1 MQDDPRGDRSPSGR
15 APGPP
20 VFVSPVTDA
29 LNDFHAILTLA
40 STPVTTPEQLTANL
54 QKIYRIAAEAD
65 LSRYDFDAIRRSA
78 PDLFRGT
85 GHLRLALRDQIP
97 DWQLQGLMTAPV
109 QEALRDVFRIMR
121 YTADMLGELSI
132 DNQRLEA
139 DEKAYP
145 GFTGP
150 GLSTIFHAS
159 AGPNP
164 KLEFRSGD
172 VLMVRGLHHNSAAIA
187 RIGDT
192 DSQFSHICMIHIDKA
207 ATPWVVEALIESGA
221 VINTLDHALKHGIGR
236 AALFRY
242 KDAALAQRAAE
253 MIHDHVQ
260 RSHQRWFGRILYDFS
275 MQLTGTKRLFC
286 SKLVRQAF
294 AMASNGRV
302 QLPTYK
308 THFFHADK
316 EFLQRIGVKAQETFA
331 PADIEL
337 ESDFGMIAEWTDHR
351 ITSDL
356 RLQDMILSKMFEWME
371 DDGWR
376 FQEDFLIRLVGWFGR
391 FSATWFE
398 GVKDLLADLI
408 PKVPSNM
415 PRKTIATIAMLHKT
429 AGELFELLKPIELET
444 IQRTGHP
451 MHGRDVLASLDRIRA
466 TSGGRV
472 GYLVAPN
479 GGPGA

>member
-1 MQDDPRGDRSPSGR
+1 MQNDQQGLRN
-15 APGPP
+15 PGMRTPQTP
-20 VFVSPVTDA
+20 FPDA
-29 LNDFHAILTLA
+29 MDDFHAILRLA
-40 STPVTTPEQLTANL
+40 STPVATSHELAANL
-54 QKIYRIAAEAD
+54 RSIYAIAAQAD
-65 LSRYDFDAIRRSA
+65 LNRYDFNAIRRSA

-97 DWQLQGLMTAPV
+97 DWQQRGLMTADV
-109 QEALRDVFRIMR
+109 QAALRDVFRIMR
-121 YTADMLGELSI
+121 YAADMLGELSI
-132 DNQRLEA
+132 DNQRLAA
-139 DEKAYP
+139 DEQAYP
-145 GFTGP
+145 GFMGP

-159 AGPNP
+159 AGPSP

-172 VLMVRGLHHNSAAIA
+172 VLLVRGLFHNSAAIA

-192 DSQFSHICMIHIDKA
+192 DSQFSHICIIHIDRDGRA
-207 ATPWVVEALIESGA
+207 WVVEALIEAGA

-236 AALFRY
+236 AVVFRH
-242 KDAALAQRAAE
+242 KDAALAQRAAG
-253 MIHDHVQ
+253 MIHEHVQ
-260 RSHQRWFGRILYDFS
+260 ASHQRWFGRILYDFS
-275 MQLTGTKRLFC
+275 MRLTGTKRLFC

-294 AMASNGRV
+294 EMASNGKV

-308 THFFHADK
+308 TQFAHANK
-316 EFLQRIGVKAQETFA
+316 EFLARIGVKAKETFA

-337 ESDFGMIAEWTDHR
+337 ESDFEMVAEWADHR

-376 FQEDFLIRLVGWFGR
+376 FEEDFFIRMIGWFGR

-451 MHGRDVLASLDRIRA
+451 MHGRDVLAALDRIRA
-466 TSGGRV
+466 ASGGRI
-472 GYLVAPN
+472 GYLVGPK
-479 GGPGA
+479 GGRGA